1 MTRSTISPSHSAVHR
16 PFQKVSLPGLAMELV
31 AIHEHAAAGKHHV
44 GHAFDIDAFKHGVI
58 HAHVV
63 GLGADGVLA
72 VGVKDHK
79 IGVTAN
85 SHGAFLRV
93 ETEDPGRSR
102 GYQLDKAVHA
112 EASFAHA
119 ARIDQAH
126 AVLDSGAAVGNFGEV
141 VFAHFFLF
149 FEAERAMV
157 GGD

>member
-1 MTRSTISPSHSAVHR
+1 MTRSTISSSHSAVHR

-44 GHAFDIDAFKHGVI
+44 GHTFDLDAFKHGVI

-85 SHGAFLRV
+85 SNRSFARV
-93 ETEDPGRSR
+93 EAENFCRRG
-102 GYQLDKAVHA
+102 GYQLHEAVHA

-126 AVLDSGAAVGNFGEV
+126 AVLHPGAAVMYFAEV
-141 VFAHFFLF
+141 VFAQFS
-149 FEAERAMV
+149 
-157 GGD
+157 